1 MKDGFI
7 VVGDVHEGINFGY
20 RIDPRTGVSDRAMDI
35 HRNFVA
41 AANYAIEHRS
51 RLFIV
56 LGDMF
61 DRTHVSPVFR
71 EMIRK
76 DVIEPLRE
84 AGAEVWIL
92 AGNHDQPRSM
102 PRSTSLDD
110 FKAFS
115 NVKVFR
121 TPEVETREIDG
132 KKVGFIIAPFL
143 HPEQFVEKL
152 REKDYDIG
160 QDDAFPAAQR
170 LWGQWIKD
178 STDEIESDFTVLLGH
193 YHVEGSQLS
202 AFNRNQYLPT
212 EFSFSREMI
221 PENVDL
227 ALFGHIHLHQNV
239 TDRIVYVGSVERIDW
254 GEREEEKGFISVD
267 TDRKK
272 WEFVKLDTRAMIKV
286 ELDLS
291 SSENPTKDIL
301 EGLPG
306 DIDGAL
312 LRLFLKGP
320 EGLRN
325 KIDEKK
331 VEDALSTTFFHEVRW
346 EEFREEKAGYSE
358 FTVDPHELFQ
368 RFVSQNYSKHPDKEK
383 LLEFGSDVLKEVLE

>member
-1 MKDGFI
+1 MKHGFI

-35 HRNFVA
+35 HRNFVTTA
-41 AANYAIEHRS
+41 KYAIEHGS
-51 RLFIV
+51 HLFII

-71 EMIRK
+71 EMVRH
-76 DVIEPLRE
+76 DVIEPLLN
-84 AGAEVWIL
+84 AGIEVWIL

-115 NVKVFR
+115 NVTVFR

-132 KKVGFIIAPFL
+132 KKAGFIIAPFL
-143 HPEQFVEKL
+143 HPEQFIEKL
-152 REKDYDIG
+152 REKGYEIG
-160 QDDAFPAAQR
+160 HDDAFPAAQR
-170 LWGQWIKD
+170 LWKQWIKEAADELESD
-178 STDEIESDFTVLLGH
+178 STILLGH

-202 AFNRNQYLPT
+202 AFNRNQYLPS

-221 PENVDL
+221 PENIDL
-227 ALFGHIHLHQNV
+227 ALFGHIHLHQKV
-239 TDRIVYVGSVERIDW
+239 TGKIVYVGSVERIDW
-254 GEREEEKGFISVD
+254 GEREEDKGFISVD
-267 TDRKK
+267 TDGKK
-272 WEFVKLDTRAMIKV
+272 WEFVKLDTRPMIKF

-291 SSENPTKDIL
+291 SSENPTKDIID
-301 EGLPG
+301 GLPEN
-306 DIDGAL
+306 IDGAL

-320 EGLRN
+320 EGLRS
-325 KIDEKK
+325 KINERK
-331 VEDALSTTFFHEVRW
+331 VADALSTAFFHEVRW
-346 EEFREEKAGYSE
+346 EEVREEKAGYTE

-383 LLEFGSDVLKEVLE
+383 LLEYGSEVLKEVLE

>member
-35 HRNFVA
+35 HRNFVTA
-41 AANYAIEHRS
+41 AEYAAEHGT

-71 EMIRK
+71 EMVRS
-76 DVIEPLRE
+76 DVIEPLRK
-84 AGAEVWIL
+84 AGIEVWIL

-132 KKVGFIIAPFL
+132 EKVGFIIAPFL
-143 HPEQFVEKL
+143 HPEQFIEKL
-152 REKDYDIG
+152 REKGYEIG
-160 QDDAFPAAQR
+160 HDDAFPAAQR
-170 LWGQWIKD
+170 LWKQWIKE
-178 STDEIESDFTVLLGH
+178 SSDELKADFTVLLGH

-202 AFNRNQYLPT
+202 AFNRNQYLPS

-221 PENVDL
+221 PESVEL
-227 ALFGHIHLHQNV
+227 ALFGHIHLHQKV
-239 TDRIVYVGSVERIDW
+239 TENIVYAGSVERIDW
-254 GEREEEKGFISVD
+254 GEREEQKGFISVNTKD
-267 TDRKK
+267 KS
-272 WEFVKLDTRAMIKV
+272 WNFVKLETRPMVKL
-286 ELDLS
+286 ELDLTS
-291 SSENPTKDIL
+291 SQNPTNDII
-301 EGLPG
+301 EGLPDDMEG
-306 DIDGAL
+306 IL

-325 KIDEKK
+325 KINEKK
-331 VEDALSTTFFHEVRW
+331 VADALSTAFFHEVRW

-368 RFVSQNYSKHPDKEK
+368 RFVSLNYSKHPDKEK
-383 LLEFGSDVLKEVLE
+383 LLEYGSEVLKEVLK

>member
-1 MKDGFI
+1 MKDAFI

-41 AANYAIEHRS
+41 AAKYAVERGS

-71 EMIRK
+71 EMVRR

-84 AGAEVWIL
+84 AGIEVWLL

-115 NVKVFR
+115 NVSVFR
-121 TPEVETREIDG
+121 TPQVETREIDG
-132 KKVGFIIAPFL
+132 KKVGFVIAPFL
-143 HPEQFVEKL
+143 HPEQFIEKL
-152 REKDYDIG
+152 REKGYEIG
-160 QDDAFPAAQR
+160 QDDSFPAAQR
-170 LWGQWIKD
+170 LWKQWIKD
-178 STDEIESDFTVLLGH
+178 SVEELESDFTMLLGH

-202 AFNRNQYLPT
+202 AFNRNQYLPS
-212 EFSFSREMI
+212 EFSFSREMV
-221 PENVDL
+221 PDEVDL
-227 ALFGHIHLHQNV
+227 ALFGHIHLHQQV
-239 TDRIVYVGSVERIDW
+239 TGKIVYVGSVERIDW
-254 GEREEEKGFISVD
+254 GERDEEKGFVSVD
-267 TDRKK
+267 ADDKS
-272 WEFVKLDTRAMIKV
+272 WEFVRLDTRPMLKV
-286 ELDLS
+286 QLDLS

-301 EGLPG
+301 DGLP
-306 DIDGAL
+306 DDMNGAL

-320 EGLRN
+320 EGLRS
-325 KIDEKK
+325 KINEKK
-331 VEDALSTTFFHEVRW
+331 VADALSNAFFHEVRW
-346 EEFREEKAGYSE
+346 EEFSEEKAGYTE

-383 LLEFGSDVLKEVLE
+383 LLEHGGEVLREVLE